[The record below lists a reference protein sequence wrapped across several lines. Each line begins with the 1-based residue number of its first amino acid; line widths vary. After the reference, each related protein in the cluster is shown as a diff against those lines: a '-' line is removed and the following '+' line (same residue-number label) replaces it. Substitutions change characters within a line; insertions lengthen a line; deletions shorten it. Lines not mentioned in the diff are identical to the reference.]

1 MQRSVVRSQES
12 TVYSQ
17 GLPSININPKLFY
30 FAFGLENPLTFSR
43 FIDEGIYYPKVYFI
57 RQKKEKGMLITKEKI
72 SLDIER
78 CDVGKFGEEYKNQ
91 FTEGELNN
99 SYCLTDLNLT
109 LVGGSKYE
117 KSSFIQI
124 KIHSCSN
131 NSKNNNCKPQKIIDS
146 YLTSGYFSITIK
158 DIGLNPLNYSFP
170 IIPIIQN
177 LKTNVDI
184 TMCRESLIYLGIA
197 EVQTDLGLFSRN
209 LKKENFLEYR
219 KYSQSFFYINKTEYH
234 NGKEIFSGEIKL
246 EEHIHV
252 QKREYTKMSEV
263 FSITGGYIQ
272 LISTI
277 FALIVL
283 LTRNINIEQKVLNN
297 LFNYNIKQRKIILSI
312 QYEKNLNYSATFGS
326 ERANYF
332 VPFGSTKNL
341 NPYMFISHQNNQ
353 QKNDILTTLNKT
365 NNTLVTFINKYN
377 SGKANNIKSH
387 SKISEIEEN
396 HKDMNIFKSNV
407 KSLHLKEQNRSNL
420 LMLYNSE
427 PGNDFPN
434 DKTFGKKLK
443 KVSPNCS
450 NHYSAENKN
459 EKELKTQIKINMFEY
474 FCFCGI
480 KEYRKKIEIF
490 DFGVN
495 FYKSQMSILNIFHII
510 FLAQIMV
517 TNHLYKKKHNISNQ
531 IIEIP
536 IKS

>member
-1 MQRSVVRSQES
+1 M
-12 TVYSQ
+12 
-17 GLPSININPKLFY
+17 
-30 FAFGLENPLTFSR
+30 
-43 FIDEGIYYPKVYFI
+43 
-57 RQKKEKGMLITKEKI
+57 
-72 SLDIER
+72 
-78 CDVGKFGEEYKNQ
+78 
-91 FTEGELNN
+91 
-99 SYCLTDLNLT
+99 
-109 LVGGSKYE
+109 
-117 KSSFIQI
+117 
-124 KIHSCSN
+124 
-131 NSKNNNCKPQKIIDS
+131 
-146 YLTSGYFSITIK
+146 
-158 DIGLNPLNYSFP
+158 
-170 IIPIIQN
+170 
-177 LKTNVDI
+177 
-184 TMCRESLIYLGIA
+184 
-197 EVQTDLGLFSRN
+197 
-209 LKKENFLEYR
+209 
-219 KYSQSFFYINKTEYH
+219 
-234 NGKEIFSGEIKL
+234 
-246 EEHIHV
+246 
-252 QKREYTKMSEV
+252 
-263 FSITGGYIQ
+263 Q

-332 VPFGSTKNL
+332 VPIGSTKNL

-353 QKNDILTTLNKT
+353 QKNDNLTTLNKT

-377 SGKANNIKSH
+377 SGKANNIKNH
-387 SKISEIEEN
+387 SKLSEIEEN
-396 HKDMNIFKSNV
+396 HKDMNLFKSNM
-407 KSLHLKEQNRSNL
+407 KSPHLKEQNRSNL

-427 PGNDFPN
+427 PGNDFPI
-434 DKTFGKKLK
+434 DKTFGKKPK
-443 KVSPNCS
+443 KFSPNCS

-474 FCFCGI
+474 FCLCGI

-517 TNHLYKKKHNISNQ
+517 TNHLYKKKQNISNQ